1 MLKPPRG
8 SRNQTVLRISL
19 VCLFCLVVLVSLVS
33 WLSVVCSVS
42 LKRAAKEEQ
51 EAPEK
56 TRMRSTNGRRLE
68 NYKKYFL
75 VQMKILFSIESC
87 AHVSVRRHGERHGET
102 RVV

>member
-68 NYKKYFL
+68 NYKK
-75 VQMKILFSIESC
+75 LFSCPNENTYFHRI
-87 AHVSVRRHGERHGET
+87 VRTCFRA
-102 RVV
+102 